1 MRRNKMATYLRQ
13 EISSY
18 AKSITVEIDFNKFS
32 NRQIKNM
39 IKYIRN
45 GHVSKGDSA
54 TSTIVRWVFKKY
66 SMPHFLYGR
75 WWSDWKDIPN
85 GHAFFETLK
94 GVASVAKLTADNYDS
109 NRIAE
114 DIINADAQKPS
125 GDMRMGS
132 YEEHAVKQIKE
143 SMIIKNELPDEV
155 NTFIDKLQN
164 KTLGVVPVDFY
175 EVANRY

>member
-1 MRRNKMATYLRQ
+1 MATYLRQ

-32 NRQIKNM
+32 DGQIKNM
-39 IKYIRN
+39 IKYIRR

-75 WWSDWKDIPN
+75 WWSDWKNIPF
-85 GHAFFETLK
+85 GHTFFETLK

-109 NRIAE
+109 KRIAE
-114 DIINADAQKPS
+114 DLINADAQNPS

-132 YEEHAVKQIKE
+132 YDTAMLEQLKQ
-143 SMIIKNELPDEV
+143 SMIIQTELPDEV
-155 NTFIDKLQN
+155 KTFIDKLQN
-164 KTLGVVPVDFY
+164 RTLGVVPVDFY

>member
-18 AKSITVEIDFNKFS
+18 AKSIIVEIDFNKFS
-32 NRQIKNM
+32 NGQIKNM

-164 KTLGVVPVDFY
+164 KTLGVVLLIFMK
-175 EVANRY
+175 

>member
-1 MRRNKMATYLRQ
+1 MATYLRQ

-32 NRQIKNM
+32 DGQIKNM
-39 IKYIRN
+39 IKYIRR

-54 TSTIVRWVFKKY
+54 TSTIVRWLFKEY

-85 GHAFFETLK
+85 GHIFYQTLK
-94 GVASVAKLTADNYDS
+94 EVASVAKLTADNYGS
-109 NRIAE
+109 KRIDE
-114 DIINADAQKPS
+114 DLVSVLEQKPS

-132 YEEHAVKQIKE
+132 YDEHMSQQLKQ
-143 SMIIKNELPDEV
+143 SMTIQNELSDEV
-155 NTFIDKLQN
+155 KTFIEKLQN

>member
-1 MRRNKMATYLRQ
+1 MATYLRQ

-32 NRQIKNM
+32 DGQIKNM

-54 TSTIVRWVFKKY
+54 TSTIVRCIFKKY

-75 WWSDWKDIPN
+75 WWSDWHNIPF
-85 GHAFFETLK
+85 GHTFFETLK

-109 NRIAE
+109 QRINE
-114 DIINADAQKPS
+114 DLINALEQNPS

-132 YEEHAVKQIKE
+132 YDELVMQQLKKSMTIK
-143 SMIIKNELPDEV
+143 SELPDQVEI
-155 NTFIDKLQN
+155 FIEKLQN
-164 KTLGVVPVDFY
+164 RTLGVVPMDFY

>member
-1 MRRNKMATYLRQ
+1 MATYLRQ

-32 NRQIKNM
+32 DGQIKNM

-54 TSTIVRWVFKKY
+54 TSTIVRCIFKKY

-75 WWSDWKDIPN
+75 WWSDWHNIPF
-85 GHAFFETLK
+85 GHTFFETLK

-109 NRIAE
+109 QRINE
-114 DIINADAQKPS
+114 DLINALEQNPS

-132 YEEHAVKQIKE
+132 YDELVMQQLKKSMTIK
-143 SMIIKNELPDEV
+143 SELPDQVE
-155 NTFIDKLQN
+155 TFIEKLQN
-164 KTLGVVPVDFY
+164 RTLGVVPMDFY

>member
-1 MRRNKMATYLRQ
+1 MATYLRQ

-32 NRQIKNM
+32 DGQIKNI
-39 IKYIRN
+39 IKYIRR

-54 TSTIVRWVFKKY
+54 TSTIVRWLFKKY
-66 SMPHFLYGR
+66 SMPHFLYGQ
-75 WWSDWKDIPN
+75 WWSDWKNIPF
-85 GHAFFETLK
+85 GHPFFQTLK

-109 NRIAE
+109 KRIEE
-114 DIINADAQKPS
+114 DLINADAQNPS

-132 YEEHAVKQIKE
+132 YDKHMSQQLKQ
-143 SMIIKNELPDEV
+143 SMIIQTELPDEV
-155 NTFIDKLQN
+155 KTFIEKLQN

>member
-1 MRRNKMATYLRQ
+1 MATYVRQ
-13 EISSY
+13 EISNY

-32 NRQIKNM
+32 NGQIKNM
-39 IKYIRN
+39 IKYIRK

-54 TSTIVRWVFKKY
+54 TSTIVRWLFRKY

-85 GHAFFETLK
+85 GHIFYQTLK
-94 GVASVAKLTADNYDS
+94 EVASVAKLTADNYDS
-109 NRIAE
+109 QRINE
-114 DIINADAQKPS
+114 DLIKALEQNPS

-132 YEEHAVKQIKE
+132 YDTAMLAQLKQ
-143 SMIIKNELPDEV
+143 SMIVQNELPDEV
-155 NTFIDKLQN
+155 KTFIEKLQN